1 MKCIKC
7 GCENLD
13 GAERCKNCEYPL
25 NKKKHNRK
33 NFFLYFFLFLYS
45 FVIPYLIL
53 LLSADEITNFILF
66 IAGTLHFFAEIF
78 AICTTKSL
86 FHTKENFNKI
96 ILNYD
101 LFCLIVY
108 LLFYSF
114 FVAIGNYSLSLIL
127 SVLKIISYFI
137 SKRFIL
143 KNRILLKKWKYVL
156 IASYII
162 FLFVITN
169 IFYPTSLN
177 KFLFLK
183 FGTTDFSSKE
193 LQILLIDGYSNKP
206 KSYFNSLS
214 SKELRKINSLETDVY
229 VNDNDLKKISNL
241 TSLTFKN
248 FKGDIILD
256 NSYLEKLII
265 DKSNINNLNLQNS
278 INKISINNSEI
289 NDLKILNMNTLKDVE
304 INYSNVNDIQI
315 INNSKLYDLDIL
327 SEVNNVLLENNL
339 NIKECNIK
347 AVNNLI
353 YKGTKSFYEFIDSD
367 NYVKFKKINFND
379 IEFSLNSNQYIRLEH
394 SSIDIPENTLV
405 KELNIKNITY
415 KIVDYY
421 GNEVKNIDNVLDGK
435 YVEFYDNDILVNKVK
450 FNYRSDL

>member
-1 MKCIKC
+1 M
-7 GCENLD
+7 
-13 GAERCKNCEYPL
+13 
-25 NKKKHNRK
+25 
-33 NFFLYFFLFLYS
+33 
-45 FVIPYLIL
+45 
-53 LLSADEITNFILF
+53 
-66 IAGTLHFFAEIF
+66 
-78 AICTTKSL
+78 
-86 FHTKENFNKI
+86 
-96 ILNYD
+96 
-101 LFCLIVY
+101 
-108 LLFYSF
+108 
-114 FVAIGNYSLSLIL
+114 
-127 SVLKIISYFI
+127 
-137 SKRFIL
+137 
-143 KNRILLKKWKYVL
+143 
-156 IASYII
+156 
-162 FLFVITN
+162 
-169 IFYPTSLN
+169 
-177 KFLFLK
+177 
-183 FGTTDFSSKE
+183 
-193 LQILLIDGYSNKP
+193 
-206 KSYFNSLS
+206 
-214 SKELRKINSLETDVY
+214 
-229 VNDNDLKKISNL
+229 
-241 TSLTFKN
+241 
-248 FKGDIILD
+248 
-256 NSYLEKLII
+256 
-265 DKSNINNLNLQNS
+265 
-278 INKISINNSEI
+278 
-289 NDLKILNMNTLKDVE
+289 NMLKDVE